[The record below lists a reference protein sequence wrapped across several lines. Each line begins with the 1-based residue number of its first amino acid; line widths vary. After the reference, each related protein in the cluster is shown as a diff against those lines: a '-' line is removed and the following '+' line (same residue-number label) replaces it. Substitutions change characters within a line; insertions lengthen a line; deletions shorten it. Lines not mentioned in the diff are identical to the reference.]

1 MTRENP
7 DRSVKNLCQ
16 ALGVSRSGF
25 YRFVAGK
32 TAPRTELRRRASAII
47 RELFRESKATYG
59 YRRIRVALKR
69 RGVVLNR
76 KTVAELMRAEGL
88 QGRRRGRFKP
98 TTTDSDHAG
107 PIAPNLLPDIIPA
120 APDRVWQTDIT
131 YIETGEGWMYL
142 AGVVDA
148 YTRRIVGWS
157 CAPTMDTSLVLRALD
172 NAVVSR
178 RPAPGLIHH
187 SDRGSQYASEAYRAR
202 LAALGFVASMSR
214 RGNCYDN
221 AKTESFWSTLKL
233 EWLYRT
239 KFATRAEVE
248 PALFAYIDGWYN
260 TRRLHSSLGY
270 QTPLDFEKS
279 LPTTNPTRVHF

>member
-1 MTRENP
+1 MRENP
-7 DRSVKNLCQ
+7 SLSVARLCS
-16 ALGVSRSGF
+16 ALDVSRSGF
-25 YRFVAGK
+25 YRFAAGK
-32 TAPRTELRRRASAII
+32 TAPRTELRTKAAACI
-47 RELFRESKATYG
+47 RDLFAESKSTYG

-69 RGVVLNR
+69 RGISLNR
-76 KTVAELMRAEGL
+76 KTVADIMRAMGL
-88 QGRRRGRFKP
+88 QGRRPGRFKP
-98 TTTDSDHAG
+98 TTTDSDHDE
-107 PIAPNLLPDIIPA
+107 PIAPNLLPKIIPA

-148 YTRRIVGWS
+148 FTRRIVGWA
-157 CAPTMDTSLVLRALD
+157 CAPHMETSLVLRALD
-172 NAVVSR
+172 NAVAVR
-178 RPAPGLIHH
+178 RPARGLIHH
-187 SDRGSQYASEAYRAR
+187 SDRGSQYASGAYRTR
-202 LAALGFVASMSR
+202 LADLGFIASMSR

-239 KFATRAEVE
+239 KFASRAEVE
-248 PALFAYIDGWYN
+248 PALFTYIDGWYN
-260 TRRLHSSLGY
+260 PRRLHSSLGY